1 MPDCTNSPQAWFGTG
16 TFFAPNPD
24 FNAGFNYYVRDAKA
38 NATIEISDRFGNVV
52 RTLQGPAASG
62 VNHASWDMRGAPTA
76 AAADAGGRA
85 GAAGRAGGAGNGGRG
100 GAAAGPL
107 VAPGTYTVTITI
119 PGVAKPLQGTV
130 KVEADPLASV
140 R

>member
-1 MPDCTNSPQAWFGTG
+1 MS
-16 TFFAPNPD
+16 
-24 FNAGFNYYVRDAKA
+24 
-38 NATIEISDRFGNVV
+38 
-52 RTLQGPAASG
+52 PAAVTAGG
-62 VNHASWDMRGAPTA
+62 VSSAPVADALVYREVGAPRDLPPT
-76 AAADAGGRA
+76 GIVEGLTH
-85 GAAGRAGGAGNGGRG
+85 GGRG